1 MAFFHERVINVAR
14 ITVDTGADVNGVI
27 KAIGD
32 ELKKEINKFES
43 EFEETQERMNRV
55 REKMDN
61 WEPRLIRKR

>member
-1 MAFFHERVINVAR
+1 MAR

-43 EFEETQERMNRV
+43 EFEETQERMNQV
-55 REKMDN
+55 REKMSN
-61 WEPRLIRKR
+61 WEPKLIRKR

>member
-1 MAFFHERVINVAR
+1 MAR
-14 ITVDTGADVNGVI
+14 ITVDTGADVNAVI

-32 ELKKEINKFES
+32 ELKKEIGKFEC